1 MGNKRSHNHRQQVR
15 KPRAAHVPPIAPLA
29 PPAIKRVFQYGKP
42 FTLLEDES
50 KATFEYKTGAW
61 VRYSLSI
68 AECREQNYKV
78 NELPQKV
85 NRMTRYEVCRPLDA

>member
-1 MGNKRSHNHRQQVR
+1 MGKKRSHNYRQQVR
-15 KPRAAHVPPIAPLA
+15 KPRGSNSPQLAPLA
-29 PPAIKRVFQYGKP
+29 APVIKRIFEYGKP

-61 VRYSLSI
+61 IRYSLSI

-85 NRMTRYEVCRPLDA
+85 NRMTRYEVCCPLDA